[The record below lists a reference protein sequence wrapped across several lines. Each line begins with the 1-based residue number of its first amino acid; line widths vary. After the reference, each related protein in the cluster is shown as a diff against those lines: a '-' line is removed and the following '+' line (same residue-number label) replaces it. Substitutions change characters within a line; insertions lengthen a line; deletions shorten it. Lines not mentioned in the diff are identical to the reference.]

1 MPNWKKLIT
10 SGSDAS
16 LNTLAVSNTLI
27 APNIFG
33 DLTGT
38 SSYAITASHYVTSSY
53 SQTASVVLSNEGLP
67 KRFILEEE
75 NYKILAGL
83 EGRLDNMYN
92 YGYINN
98 SSASVYYSLGLE
110 TINDEGHLIVD
121 NIFYNIG
128 IFDNGGT
135 LTIGTR

>member
-53 SQTASVVLSNEGLP
+53 SQTSSVNLSNEGLP
-67 KRFILEEE
+67 KRFIVPNEE
-75 NYKILAGL
+75 YIIKSGL
-83 EGRLDNMYN
+83 QSYLDSMYN
-92 YGYINN
+92 YGILNINSGSVVLPLGNAFITNDGQLVVEDLYNVGTINN
-98 SSASVYYSLGLE
+98 QG
-110 TINDEGHLIVD
+110 TII
-121 NIFYNIG
+121 
-128 IFDNGGT
+128 
-135 LTIGTR
+135 IGTR

>member
-53 SQTASVVLSNEGLP
+53 SQTSSVNLSNEGLP
-67 KRFILEEE
+67 KRFIVPNEE
-75 NYKILAGL
+75 YIIKSGL
-83 EGRLDNMYN
+83 QSYLDSMYN
-92 YGYINN
+92 YGILNIN
-98 SSASVYYSLGLE
+98 SGSVVLPLGNAFI
-110 TINDEGHLIVD
+110 TNDGQLVVEDL
-121 NIFYNIG
+121 YNIG
-128 IFDNGGT
+128 TINNQGT
-135 LTIGTR
+135 IIIGTR

>member
-53 SQTASVVLSNEGLP
+53 SQTSSVNLSNEGLP
-67 KRFILEEE
+67 KRFIVPNEE
-75 NYKILAGL
+75 YIIKSGL
-83 EGRLDNMYN
+83 QSYLDSMYN
-92 YGYINN
+92 YGILNINSGSVVLPLGNTFITNDGQLVVEDLYNVGTINN
-98 SSASVYYSLGLE
+98 QG
-110 TINDEGHLIVD
+110 TII
-121 NIFYNIG
+121 
-128 IFDNGGT
+128 
-135 LTIGTR
+135 IGTR